1 MAFLYM
7 LRVIV
12 LNYKRPDNVNKIIT
26 AYKDKFPITVINNNP
41 SEPFPV
47 VGGNIDVI
55 NNDTN
60 YKCME
65 RWLRCYEYPE
75 PYKLVLDDDLLP
87 SIDTIKR
94 MYKKN
99 EPMVGI
105 YGKSGVSIAS
115 SYEDLVDHWC
125 IDSIVDF
132 LVGSAV
138 LIKQTALDA
147 IKSDLINIGYP
158 ERGDDIIVSYLVK
171 NKCNISNLSTVSG
184 NILNLPEGDVGL
196 NKDPSHFIK
205 RWKVLQNFK
214 NIGWTDS
221 KNVLT

>member
-1 MAFLYM
+1 M
-7 LRVIV
+7 LRVVV
-12 LNYKRPDNVNKIIT
+12 LNYKRPGNVNKILL

-47 VGGNIDVI
+47 VGGDVDVI

-99 EPMVGI
+99 EPMVGV
-105 YGKSGVSIAS
+105 YGKSNVDNAT
-115 SYEDLVDHWC
+115 SYSDLTDHWC
-125 IDSIVDF
+125 VDADVDF
-132 LVGSAV
+132 LVGSVV
-138 LIKQTALDA
+138 LIKQSALDS
-147 IKSDLINIGYP
+147 IKDDLVKIGYP
-158 ERGDDIIVSYLVK
+158 ERGDDIIVSYLVR
-171 NKCNISNLSTVSG
+171 NKGNINKLSTVSG
-184 NILNLPEGDVGL
+184 KILNLPEGSVGL
-196 NKDPSHFIK
+196 NKDSTHFVK
-205 RWKVLQNFK
+205 RWNVLQNFK

>member
-1 MAFLYM
+1 M
-7 LRVIV
+7 LRIVV
-12 LNYKRPDNVNKIIT
+12 LNYKRPDNVSKILL

-47 VGGNIDVI
+47 VGGIVDVI
-55 NNDTN
+55 NNDAN
-60 YKCME
+60 YMCME

-94 MYKKN
+94 MCKKN
-99 EPMVGI
+99 EPMVGV
-105 YGKSGVSIAS
+105 YGKSNVDKATNYS
-115 SYEDLVDHWC
+115 DLTDHWC
-125 IDSIVDF
+125 VDADVDF

-138 LIKQTALDA
+138 LIKQSALDS
-147 IKSDLINIGYP
+147 IKDDLVKIGYP
-158 ERGDDIIVSYLVK
+158 ERGDDIIVSYLVR
-171 NKCNISNLSTVSG
+171 NKGNINKLSTVSG
-184 NILNLPEGDVGL
+184 KILNLPEGGVGL
-196 NKDPSHFIK
+196 NKDSTHFVK
-205 RWKVLQNFK
+205 RWNVLQNFK

>member
-1 MAFLYM
+1 M
-7 LRVIV
+7 LRVVV
-12 LNYKRPDNVNKIIT
+12 LNYKRPDNVHKILL

-47 VGGNIDVI
+47 VGGTVDVI

-99 EPMVGI
+99 KPMVGV
-105 YGKSGVSIAS
+105 YGKSNVDKATNYS
-115 SYEDLVDHWC
+115 DLIDHWC
-125 IDSIVDF
+125 VDADVDF

-138 LIKQTALDA
+138 LIKQSALDS
-147 IKSDLINIGYP
+147 IKDDLVKIGYP
-158 ERGDDIIVSYLVK
+158 ERGDDIIVSYLVR
-171 NKCNISNLSTVSG
+171 NKGNINKLSTVSG
-184 NILNLPEGDVGL
+184 KILNLPEGGVGL
-196 NKDPSHFIK
+196 NKDSTHFVK
-205 RWKVLQNFK
+205 RWNVLQNFK

>member
-1 MAFLYM
+1 M
-7 LRVIV
+7 LRVVV
-12 LNYKRPDNVNKIIT
+12 LNYKRPDNIHKILL

-47 VGGNIDVI
+47 VGGTVDVI

-60 YKCME
+60 YMCME

-99 EPMVGI
+99 EPMVGV
-105 YGKSGVSIAS
+105 YGKSNVDKATNYSN
-115 SYEDLVDHWC
+115 LTDHWC
-125 IDSIVDF
+125 IDADVDF

-138 LIKQTALDA
+138 LIKQSALDS
-147 IKSDLINIGYP
+147 IKDDLVKIGYP
-158 ERGDDIIVSYLVK
+158 ERGDDIIVSYLVR
-171 NKCNISNLSTVSG
+171 NKCNINKLSTVSG
-184 NILNLPEGDVGL
+184 KILNLPEGSVGL
-196 NKDPSHFIK
+196 NKDSTHFVK
-205 RWKVLQNFK
+205 RWNVLQNFK

>member
-1 MAFLYM
+1 M
-7 LRVIV
+7 LRIVV
-12 LNYKRPDNVNKIIT
+12 LNYKRPDNIHKILL

-47 VGGNIDVI
+47 VGGTVDVI

-60 YKCME
+60 YMCME

-99 EPMVGI
+99 KPMVGV
-105 YGKSGVSIAS
+105 YGKSNVDKATNYS
-115 SYEDLVDHWC
+115 DLIDHWC
-125 IDSIVDF
+125 VDADVDF

-138 LIKQTALDA
+138 LIKQSALDS
-147 IKSDLINIGYP
+147 IKDDLVKIGYP
-158 ERGDDIIVSYLVK
+158 ERGDDIIVSYLVR
-171 NKCNISNLSTVSG
+171 NKGNINKLSTVSG
-184 NILNLPEGDVGL
+184 KILNLPEGSVGL
-196 NKDPSHFIK
+196 NKDSTHFVK
-205 RWKVLQNFK
+205 RWNVLQNFK

>member
-1 MAFLYM
+1 MAFQYM
-7 LRVIV
+7 LRVMV
-12 LNYKRPDNVNKIIT
+12 LNYKRPDNVRKIIA
-26 AYKDKFPITVINNNP
+26 AYKNKFPITIINNNP
-41 SEPFPV
+41 SDPFPITGSTV
-47 VGGNIDVI
+47 DVI

-65 RWLRCYEYPE
+65 RWIRCFEYDE

-94 MYKKN
+94 MYNKN
-99 EPMVGI
+99 EAMVGI
-105 YGKSGVSIAS
+105 YGKSQVSTATNYS
-115 SYEDLVDHWC
+115 ELLDHWC
-125 IDSIVDF
+125 IDSTVDF

-147 IKSDLINIGYP
+147 IKSDLIKIGYP

-171 NKCNISNLSTVSG
+171 NKCKISNLSTVSG

-205 RWKVLQNFK
+205 RWNVLQNFK

>member
-1 MAFLYM
+1 M
-7 LRVIV
+7 LRIMV
-12 LNYKRPDNVNKIIT
+12 LNYKRPDNVNKIIA

-41 SEPFPV
+41 SNPFPV
-47 VGGNIDVI
+47 MGGTIDVI

-65 RWLRCYEYPE
+65 RWIRCYEYNE

-87 SIDTIKR
+87 SIDTIKT

-99 EPMVGI
+99 KPMIGV
-105 YGKSGVSIAS
+105 YGKSGVSS
-115 SYEDLVDHWC
+115 SNSYSDLNDHWC
-125 IDSIVDF
+125 TDSIVDF
-132 LVGSAV
+132 LVGSVV
-138 LIKQTALDA
+138 LIKQAALDLV
-147 IKSDLINIGYP
+147 KKDLLAIGYP

-171 NKCNISNLSTVSG
+171 NKCKINNLSTVSG
-184 NILNLPEGDVGL
+184 KVLNLPEGAVGL

-205 RWKVLQNFK
+205 RWNVLQNFK

-221 KNVLT
+221 KNALS

>member
-1 MAFLYM
+1 M
-7 LRVIV
+7 LRVVI
-12 LNYKRPDNVNKIIT
+12 LNYKRPDNVHKIIS

-41 SEPFPV
+41 SEHFPV
-47 VGGNIDVI
+47 LGGDIDVI

-105 YGKSGVSIAS
+105 YGKSNVDKAT
-115 SYEDLVDHWC
+115 SYSTLIDHWC
-125 IDSIVDF
+125 VDAAVDF

-138 LIKQTALDA
+138 LIKQSALDS
-147 IKSDLINIGYP
+147 IKDDLVKIGYP
-158 ERGDDIIVSYLVK
+158 ERGDDIIVSYLVR
-171 NKCNISNLSTVSG
+171 NKCNINKLSTVSG

-196 NKDPSHFIK
+196 NKDSTHFVK
-205 RWKVLQNFK
+205 RWNVLQNFK

>member
-1 MAFLYM
+1 M
-7 LRVIV
+7 LRVVV
-12 LNYKRPDNVNKIIT
+12 LNYKRPGNVNKILL

-47 VGGNIDVI
+47 VGGTVDVI

-99 EPMVGI
+99 EPMVGV
-105 YGKSGVSIAS
+105 YGKSNVDNAT
-115 SYEDLVDHWC
+115 SYSDLTDHWC
-125 IDSIVDF
+125 VDADVDF
-132 LVGSAV
+132 LVGSVV
-138 LIKQTALDA
+138 LIKQSALDS
-147 IKSDLINIGYP
+147 IKDDLVKIGYP
-158 ERGDDIIVSYLVK
+158 ERGDDIIVSYLVR
-171 NKCNISNLSTVSG
+171 NKGNINKLSTVSG
-184 NILNLPEGDVGL
+184 KILNLPEGSVGL
-196 NKDPSHFIK
+196 NKDSTHFVK
-205 RWKVLQNFK
+205 RWNVLQNFK

>member
-1 MAFLYM
+1 M
-7 LRVIV
+7 LRVVV
-12 LNYKRPDNVNKIIT
+12 LNYKRPDNVNKILL

-47 VGGNIDVI
+47 VGGTVDVI

-99 EPMVGI
+99 EPMVGV
-105 YGKSGVSIAS
+105 YGKSNVDNAT
-115 SYEDLVDHWC
+115 SYSDLTDHWC
-125 IDSIVDF
+125 VDADVDF
-132 LVGSAV
+132 LVGSVV
-138 LIKQTALDA
+138 LIKQSALDS
-147 IKSDLINIGYP
+147 IKDDLVKIGYP
-158 ERGDDIIVSYLVK
+158 ERGDDIIVSYLVR
-171 NKCNISNLSTVSG
+171 NKGNINKLSTVSG
-184 NILNLPEGDVGL
+184 KILNLPEGSVGL
-196 NKDPSHFIK
+196 NKDSTHFVK
-205 RWKVLQNFK
+205 RWNVLQNFK

>member
-1 MAFLYM
+1 M
-7 LRVIV
+7 LRVVV
-12 LNYKRPDNVNKIIT
+12 LNYKRPDNVNKILL

-47 VGGNIDVI
+47 VGGDVDVI

-99 EPMVGI
+99 EPMVGV
-105 YGKSGVSIAS
+105 YGKSNVDNAT
-115 SYEDLVDHWC
+115 SYSDLTDHWC
-125 IDSIVDF
+125 VDADVDF
-132 LVGSAV
+132 LVGSVV
-138 LIKQTALDA
+138 LIKQSALDS
-147 IKSDLINIGYP
+147 IKDDLVKIGYP
-158 ERGDDIIVSYLVK
+158 ERGDDIIVSYLVR
-171 NKCNISNLSTVSG
+171 NKGNINKLSTVSG
-184 NILNLPEGDVGL
+184 KILNLPEGSVGL
-196 NKDPSHFIK
+196 NKDSTHFVK
-205 RWKVLQNFK
+205 RWNVLQNFK